1 MPRRRRAARWHAD
14 VMSSDEPSGAYLEAL
29 RRGFQF
35 ARELDQRCGPVHVL
49 VGVAEGSG
57 SAAAALDP
65 RQGRS
70 LRDVAA
76 ASSRGDGAGYLHMQ
90 AQEAARSL
98 AQARGERVVP
108 EHLLIALL
116 DQATPEVIQTLSL
129 AGLESAAV
137 RRAAAAAIGAADL
150 PPVALPDLPAA
161 GTMDRPALPVSELD
175 RRAWTLLGWRQDHL
189 PLDRLRWRG
198 DREALSH
205 LEWAAAW
212 RLADRLRLD
221 DDQRFSL
228 ISHHSAAVEQR
239 VARDRPDLAGPP
251 TAADRRNRAKA
262 RLRRH
267 RRLRHL
273 AGWVTWFGNRRV
285 SLRDRW
291 FRVRTAGYYRG
302 APQP

>member
-1 MPRRRRAARWHAD
+1 M
-14 VMSSDEPSGAYLEAL
+14 
-29 RRGFQF
+29 
-35 ARELDQRCGPVHVL
+35 
-49 VGVAEGSG
+49 
-57 SAAAALDP
+57 
-65 RQGRS
+65 
-70 LRDVAA
+70 VAA
-76 ASSRGDGAGYLHMQ
+76 SGLGDGAGYLHMQ
-90 AQEAARSL
+90 AQGAARSL
-98 AQARGERVVP
+98 AQSRGEHLGA

-129 AGLESAAV
+129 AGLEPAAV
-137 RRAAAAAIGAADL
+137 RQAAAAAIGAADL
-150 PPVALPDLPAA
+150 PPIALPELTAA

-175 RRAWTLLGWRQDHL
+175 GRAWASLGWRQEHL
-189 PLDRLRWRG
+189 PLDRLRRPG

-239 VARDRPDLAGPP
+239 VSRDRPDLGGPP
-251 TAADRRNRAKA
+251 SADDRRSRAVA
-262 RLRRH
+262 LSRRH
-267 RRLRHL
+267 RRLRHV
-273 AGWVTWFGNRRV
+273 AGWGTWFRNRRV

-291 FRVRTAGYYRG
+291 FRLRTAGYYRG